1 MGKNTTLR
9 SKLKAGEVA
18 LCLLARDIIEG
29 LDLPLG
35 ISDEEICRALSV
47 TVPEGRAQQ
56 TRLRAALERDEALER
71 NEAIERLRLE
81 GEVLRYRLEH
91 PDCWWDGEGRTYSDD
106 LRAFILALAERVGI
120 GERKSREDFA
130 ETCKIPLA
138 VLTAWLAG
146 EVAAPRRSSEAAGL
160 AATSRRP

>member
-71 NEAIERLRLE
+71 LRLE

-91 PDCWWDGEGRTYSDD
+91 PDCWWDGKGRTYSDD

-120 GERKSREDFA
+120 GERISREDFA

-146 EVAAPRRSSEAAGL
+146 EAAAPRRSSEAAGL